1 MTNLLKELS
10 ECNNG
15 DELQEY
21 LSENIDNVH
30 NLLLNS
36 DYAELNINRQII
48 DNYLHLKLKVIC
60 SLNTE
65 IEDNLTFLTILLDI
79 SERFE
84 LSMPFQKIYRT
95 LKNINYSYGERIN
108 ASALFLFGINT
119 IHDYENI
126 IDDFIRKLSIAFE
139 TEEDTEY
146 KVVQTL
152 INYYSQVVNNF
163 STNNL
168 ERVLQI
174 KEKIIAKSAEYY
186 FLQNDIV
193 TSIFNIEITENEATF
208 NAIQAQLDKYLSQF
222 RIIKISND
230 DDSLFENDDTEYAM
244 ALANTTINFAS
255 IRQISVNRYKEINDS
270 GVFHSLQ
277 RGVSILTEE
286 KQLYAYMHSFGKMH
300 YEKLITSFEFL
311 PNDFFNNNTNII
323 DWGCGQG
330 MATMVYFEYL
340 NLKRIT
346 QNINKICL
354 IEPSEIALKRGA
366 LHISKFNNQAKII
379 TVNKDLDSLE
389 NSDFKKITN
398 NSNLHLFS
406 NIIDIDLF
414 SLSQLLSIIEK
425 NFKGINYIICVS
437 PYITDTKANRI
448 DKFVNYFDKFE
459 TTSIKKINNQKGEWN
474 GNGDWTRVVRI
485 FKTIIR

>member
-193 TSIFNIEITENEATF
+193 TSIFNIEITEN
-208 NAIQAQLDKYLSQF
+208 
-222 RIIKISND
+222 
-230 DDSLFENDDTEYAM
+230 
-244 ALANTTINFAS
+244 
-255 IRQISVNRYKEINDS
+255 
-270 GVFHSLQ
+270 
-277 RGVSILTEE
+277 
-286 KQLYAYMHSFGKMH
+286 
-300 YEKLITSFEFL
+300 L
-311 PNDFFNNNTNII
+311 P
-323 DWGCGQG
+323 
-330 MATMVYFEYL
+330 
-340 NLKRIT
+340 
-346 QNINKICL
+346 
-354 IEPSEIALKRGA
+354 PSWR
-366 LHISKFNNQAKII
+366 S
-379 TVNKDLDSLE
+379 
-389 NSDFKKITN
+389 
-398 NSNLHLFS
+398 
-406 NIIDIDLF
+406 
-414 SLSQLLSIIEK
+414 
-425 NFKGINYIICVS
+425 
-437 PYITDTKANRI
+437 
-448 DKFVNYFDKFE
+448 
-459 TTSIKKINNQKGEWN
+459 
-474 GNGDWTRVVRI
+474 
-485 FKTIIR
+485 